1 MKIWG
6 GDSLKNG
13 VQVCVALKTPFS
25 HSPGCL
31 QDPHFNIFH
40 FLRPCPTFTPK
51 SQISRDFKFQSLK
64 ISRGKLQSFKLSQN
78 SVHMATLCWE
88 FQLTRVPFRCLSV
101 WSFELHITYTQM
113 KVEGLHPLEI
123 FCCIFI
129 KGELH
134 LKPKVGMFCMLSQ
147 NYQHF

>member
-1 MKIWG
+1 MCAVLFSGYWFIGESRMLQNQNEDMGGG

-78 SVHMATLCWE
+78 SVHMATLC
-88 FQLTRVPFRCLSV
+88 
-101 WSFELHITYTQM
+101 
-113 KVEGLHPLEI
+113 
-123 FCCIFI
+123 
-129 KGELH
+129 
-134 LKPKVGMFCMLSQ
+134 
-147 NYQHF
+147 